1 MWVTR
6 CPEPHLAFHPA
17 SPQLLSWDPSLGLTW
32 PWGSSVLLVSL
43 TRWKDT
49 GCRIQWAPVAGE
61 SG

>member
-1 MWVTR
+1 MT
-6 CPEPHLAFHPA
+6 PYPGPT
-17 SPQLLSWDPSLGLTW
+17 PNPYPGGPSLGLTW